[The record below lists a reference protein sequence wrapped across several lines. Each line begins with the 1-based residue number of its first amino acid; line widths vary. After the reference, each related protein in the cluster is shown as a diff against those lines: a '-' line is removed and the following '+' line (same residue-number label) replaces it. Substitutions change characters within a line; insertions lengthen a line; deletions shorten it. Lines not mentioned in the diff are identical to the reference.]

1 MIIKDNFL
9 NAEQL
14 TKINQLIQN
23 DITQHGGRFER
34 YDDEKDHHETDD
46 CSLFYLNHETKDFFF
61 GLLVEQG
68 YFTKE

>member
-9 NAEQL
+9 NDEQL

-34 YDDEKDHHETDD
+34 
-46 CSLFYLNHETKDFFF
+46 
-61 GLLVEQG
+61 
-68 YFTKE
+68 